1 MAYAIISV
9 GGKQY
14 RVQEGE
20 KLLVDRVK
28 TEEGKTLSPAVLLF
42 GDEKKTELSPKS
54 VTVTAR
60 VVGHVKGE
68 KIRIGKYRK
77 RTGYKRHTGFRAS
90 LSELQIEKIGAR
102 GAAAPKAEAPAKPAA
117 APKPL
122 PAAKPRPAAKAA
134 PAAKPALAKG
144 ERVPGMPRDY
154 EELTVAGVAEEAPG
168 WRRPMLEAALKF
180 ERANA
185 ARKGAIAA
193 LESALAA
200 KEDH

>member
-20 KLLVDRVK
+20 KLTVDRLK
-28 TEEGKTLSPAVLLF
+28 TEEGKTLNPAVLLF
-42 GDEKKTELSPKS
+42 GDDKKTELSPKS

-68 KIRIGKYRK
+68 KIRIGKYKK

-90 LSELQIEKIGAR
+90 LTELQIEKIGAR
-102 GAAAPKAEAPAKPAA
+102 GSAAPKAEAPAEKPAA
-117 APKPL
+117 A
-122 PAAKPRPAAKAA
+122 AKPAPAKAA
-134 PAAKPALAKG
+134 APAKG
-144 ERVPGMPRDY
+144 ERVAGMPKDY
-154 EELTVAGVAEEAPG
+154 EELTVAGIAEAAPG
-168 WRRPMLEAALKF
+168 WRRPMLEAALEF

-185 ARKGAIAA
+185 ARKGAISA
-193 LESALAA
+193 LESALAS

>member
-20 KLLVDRVK
+20 KLTVDRLK
-28 TEEGKTLSPAVLLF
+28 TEEGKTLNPMVLLF
-42 GDEKKTELSPKS
+42 GDDKKTELSPKS

-68 KIRIGKYRK
+68 KIRIGKYKK

-90 LSELQIEKIGAR
+90 LTELQIEKIGAR
-102 GAAAPKAEAPAKPAA
+102 GSAAPKVEAPAKPAA
-117 APKPL
+117 AAASTP
-122 PAAKPRPAAKAA
+122 AKPAAAKA
-134 PAAKPALAKG
+134 PAKG
-144 ERVPGMPRDY
+144 ERVAGMPKDY
-154 EELTVAGVAEEAPG
+154 EELTVAGIAEAAPG
-168 WRRPMLEAALKF
+168 WRRPMLEAALTY

-185 ARKGAIAA
+185 GRKGAISA
-193 LESALAA
+193 LESALAS
-200 KEDH
+200 KEEH